1 MMSRNSRLMAVTS
14 TLLAILIL
22 QLAIVYGNPS
32 NNSVQITKEVYIKE
46 GYIEIISHISA
57 PSDLALLKFNLSRAK
72 NMLLLAYAELG
83 EEKYSAIVSGS
94 TLTFKWGKPA
104 TNITLV
110 EIYVNTMT
118 YSEKSINVTIPLL
131 LSPEGFSAN
140 TTVYIKAPTTRIQ
153 PITRFQYNVSRDRIY
168 FNVEVEPANY
178 TELDLLMSPY
188 TPLLKIENLHRT
200 VIIKE
205 NSKALF
211 IDNITLVNIGGGKP
225 TFVSFT
231 LPQFSKLEEVEG
243 PLGVYPNIG
252 TFKPTTAQTSDG
264 KTKVTIK
271 LRAPPQNHGDKT
283 LLTLIYSVNL
293 TATEGEIPAFNPLG
307 KLIQNYTILFKV
319 KGEVLDLSCKTV
331 KTYKENS
338 YTVVEVASVGPLYD
352 EIHSTV
358 AGAFKVNQPL
368 PTPIIVAFAI
378 VIAAAFIAV
387 YYLRRKP
394 KVKVEERKKK
404 VAEKAEKVA
413 LSEILSLAREKVGLL
428 EEAAEVWS
436 RYLEGKMSWQNY
448 RQQIASIMKREAVI
462 SKKLKDVTKDA
473 KEEVK
478 EILADIDEQVGYA
491 KNILKRME
499 RVERNFKRGILS
511 KNEYKE
517 QAEKLR
523 GSLEKTISQIHK
535 LIVKLEE
542 YLP

>member
-1 MMSRNSRLMAVTS
+1 MMSRNFRLMAVTL
-14 TLLAILIL
+14 TLLAVLIL

-83 EEKYSAIVSGS
+83 EEKYLATVSDG

-131 LSPEGFSAN
+131 LSPEGFSAD
-140 TTVYIKAPTTRIQ
+140 TTVYVKAPTTRIQ

-168 FNVEVEPANY
+168 FNVKVEPANY

-188 TPLLKIENLHRT
+188 TPLLKIENLRRT
-200 VIIKE
+200 IIIKE
-205 NSKALF
+205 DNSALF
-211 IDNITLVNIGGGKP
+211 VDNITLVNIGGGKP
-225 TFVSFT
+225 TFASFI
-231 LPQFSKLEEVEG
+231 LPRYSKLEEVEG

-264 KTKVTIK
+264 KIKVTIR
-271 LRAPPQNHGDKT
+271 LRAPPQNYGDKT
-283 LLTLIYSVNL
+283 LLTITYSVNL
-293 TATEGEIPAFNPLG
+293 TATEGEIPVFNSLG
-307 KLIQNYTILFKV
+307 KLIENYTILFKV
-319 KGEVLDLSCKTV
+319 EGEVLDLSCKTV

-338 YTVVEVASVGPLYD
+338 YTIVEVASAGPLYD
-352 EIHSTV
+352 EIHPTV

-368 PTPIIVAFAI
+368 PISIMATFA
-378 VIAAAFIAV
+378 VLVTAAFIVV
-387 YYLRRKP
+387 YYLKGKP
-394 KVKVEERKKK
+394 KAEVEERKKK
-404 VAEKAEKVA
+404 VAEKAEKTS
-413 LSEILSLAREKVGLL
+413 LSEIISLVREKVGVL

-436 RYLEGKMSWQNY
+436 QYLEGKSSWQNY
-448 RQQIASIMKREAVI
+448 RQQIASIMKREAAI
-462 SKKLKDVTKDA
+462 NKKLKGMTKGVQKEVT
-473 KEEVK
+473 
-478 EILADIDEQVGYA
+478 EILAEIDEHVSYA

-499 RVERNFKRGILS
+499 RVERNYKRGILS

-523 GSLEKTISQIHK
+523 NSLEKTISQIHK